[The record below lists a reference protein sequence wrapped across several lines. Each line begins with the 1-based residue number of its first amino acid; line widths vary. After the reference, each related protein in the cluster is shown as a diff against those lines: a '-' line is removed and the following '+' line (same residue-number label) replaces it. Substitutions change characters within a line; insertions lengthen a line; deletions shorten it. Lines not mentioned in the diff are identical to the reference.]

1 MVYEKRIIDEPLKR
15 NLMELPAILVEG
27 AKAVGK
33 TETCLQ
39 LAKTIYS
46 LDNETMRLMLKGDPD
61 VILRDEKPVLLDEW
75 QLAPELW
82 SFVRHQVDSGLPN
95 GSVLFTGSSIRVN
108 SRIHSGAGRII
119 RMKLRPYTIEER
131 GMSKQYISI
140 QRLFELSKEGKISG
154 QTQNNINDYLDE
166 IFKSGFPGIRL
177 KAPHARDLLLQ
188 SYIDN
193 IAEHDF
199 EENGFKI
206 QKPESLLAWLK
217 AYSASIGTTTKF
229 QTIINAAMANSGE
242 APSKPTAMN
251 YREALE
257 ILYIIDEV
265 PPFLAVGKIYSNLAK
280 APKHYML
287 DPAIALK
294 LLGVNREQLE
304 TYQVPKYVGKFNQ
317 TLLGQLLESLVY
329 QSLVVYADA
338 NDANLS
344 QFRNHQGTREVDFIL
359 QKGKSLIL
367 FEVKAD
373 PEAKD
378 DYVRHL
384 NWFEDLVKSE
394 FDVTKV
400 LLNTSQFAY
409 TRQDRVHVLPI
420 AMLGV

>member
-1 MVYEKRIIDEPLKR
+1 MK
-15 NLMELPAILVEG
+15 
-27 AKAVGK
+27 
-33 TETCLQ
+33 
-39 LAKTIYS
+39 
-46 LDNETMRLMLKGDPD
+46 
-61 VILRDEKPVLLDEW
+61 DEKPVLLDEW

-82 SFVRHQVDSGLPN
+82 SFVRHQVDGGLPS

-131 GMSKQYISI
+131 RMSSQYISI
-140 QRLFELSKEGKISG
+140 QNLFELSKKDKVSG
-154 QTQNNINDYLDE
+154 QTHNNINNYLDE
-166 IFKSGFPGIRL
+166 IFKSGFPGIRT
-177 KAPHARDLLLQ
+177 KAPHARELLLQ

-193 IAEHDF
+193 IIEHDF

-206 QKPESLLAWLK
+206 QKPESLVAWLK
-217 AYSASIGTTTKF
+217 AYAAAIGTTTKF
-229 QTIINAAMANSGE
+229 QTIISTAMANSGE
-242 APSKPTAMN
+242 APSKPTAMS

-257 ILYIIDEV
+257 ILYIIDEI
-265 PPFLAVGKIYSNLAK
+265 PPFLAAGKIYPNLAK

-287 DPAIALK
+287 DPAIVLK

-304 TYQVPKYVGKFNQ
+304 TYQIPKYVGKFNQ
-317 TLLGQLLESLVY
+317 TLIGQLLESLVY

-338 NDANLS
+338 NDVKLS
-344 QFRNHQGTREVDFIL
+344 QFRNHQGTRKIDFIL
-359 QKGKSLIL
+359 QRGKSLVL

-378 DYVRHL
+378 SYVRHL
-384 NWFEDLVKSE
+384 NWFENLVKDE
-394 FDVTKV
+394 FNVTKV
-400 LLNTSQFAY
+400 LLNTGHFAY

>member
-1 MVYEKRIIDEPLKR
+1 M
-15 NLMELPAILVEG
+15 
-27 AKAVGK
+27 
-33 TETCLQ
+33 
-39 LAKTIYS
+39 
-46 LDNETMRLMLKGDPD
+46 DNETIRLMLKGDPD
-61 VILRDEKPVLLDEW
+61 VILKDEKPVLLDEW

-82 SFVRHQVDSGLPN
+82 SFVRHQVDGGLPS

-131 GMSKQYISI
+131 RMSSQYISI
-140 QRLFELSKEGKISG
+140 QNLFELSKKDKVSG
-154 QTQNNINDYLDE
+154 QTHNNINNYLDE
-166 IFKSGFPGIRL
+166 IFKSGFPGIRT
-177 KAPHARDLLLQ
+177 KAPHARELLLQ

-193 IAEHDF
+193 IIEHDF

-206 QKPESLLAWLK
+206 QKPESLVAWLK
-217 AYSASIGTTTKF
+217 AYAAAIGTTTKF
-229 QTIINAAMANSGE
+229 QTIISTAMANSGE
-242 APSKPTAMN
+242 APSKPTAMS

-257 ILYIIDEV
+257 ILYIIDEI
-265 PPFLAVGKIYSNLAK
+265 PPFLAAGKIYPNLAK

-287 DPAIALK
+287 DPAIVLK

-304 TYQVPKYVGKFNQ
+304 TYQIPKYVGKFNQ
-317 TLLGQLLESLVY
+317 TLIGQLLESLVY

-338 NDANLS
+338 NDVKLS
-344 QFRNHQGTREVDFIL
+344 QFRNHQGTRKIDFIL
-359 QKGKSLIL
+359 QRGKSLVL

-378 DYVRHL
+378 SYVRHL
-384 NWFEDLVKSE
+384 NWFENLVKDE
-394 FDVTKV
+394 FNVTKV
-400 LLNTSQFAY
+400 LLNTGHFAY